1 MGTTYLTN
9 ILHKFLIYKI
19 YTLFSVTMISRQFI
33 LIIIFEYTSN
43 MVVHINSKYTF
54 INPNTPNYVI

>member
-1 MGTTYLTN
+1 M
-9 ILHKFLIYKI
+9 
-19 YTLFSVTMISRQFI
+19 

-54 INPNTPNYVI
+54 INPNTPNYII